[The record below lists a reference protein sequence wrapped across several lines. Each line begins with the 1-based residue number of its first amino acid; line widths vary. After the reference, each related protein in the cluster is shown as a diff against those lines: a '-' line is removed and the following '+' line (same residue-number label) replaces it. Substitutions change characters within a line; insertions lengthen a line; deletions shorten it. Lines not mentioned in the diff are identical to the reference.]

1 MAKVQIDV
9 CAHVKTR
16 TGDDFLEPAVRGGKF
31 VLVDGKEKQ
40 QHQITADDEVKMEP
54 VPVGRVICLGLDAP
68 DEKATPSDLRKRFVL
83 SARVEKAM
91 QERKLLDIEQ
101 DERRVIEDT
110 SELVRNGMFLA
121 AVDECLANAQP
132 VKKPAKAA

>member
-1 MAKVQIDV
+1 
-9 CAHVKTR
+9 
-16 TGDDFLEPAVRGGKF
+16 
-31 VLVDGKEKQ
+31 
-40 QHQITADDEVKMEP
+40 MEP

-91 QERKLLDIEQ
+91 QERKPLDIEQ